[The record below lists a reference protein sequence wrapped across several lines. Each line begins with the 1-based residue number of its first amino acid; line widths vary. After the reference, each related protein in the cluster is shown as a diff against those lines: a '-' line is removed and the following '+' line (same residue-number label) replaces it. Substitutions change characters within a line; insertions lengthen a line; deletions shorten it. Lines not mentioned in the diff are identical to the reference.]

1 MGGNKPV
8 EVGISNDDFAEIRS
22 GIEEGTTVYYTE
34 KEEDNFYMMMGGP
47 GMNGRSGNNRR

>member
-1 MGGNKPV
+1 MPV

-22 GIEEGTTVYYTE
+22 GIEEGTTVFYTE